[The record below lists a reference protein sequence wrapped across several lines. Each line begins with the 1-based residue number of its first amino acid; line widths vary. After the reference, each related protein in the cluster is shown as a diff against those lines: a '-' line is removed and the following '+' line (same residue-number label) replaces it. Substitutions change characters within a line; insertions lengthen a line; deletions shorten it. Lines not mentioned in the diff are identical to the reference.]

1 MKTRALA
8 HAAVALFSTT
18 MMVPAAFAQSADAPL
33 MAVYDKQRSDY
44 DAPGI
49 RSGGFMFKP
58 SVKAEGKFDSN
69 IFATDKDATPSV
81 DDFIAIIKPSL
92 KLNSNWNNNSLGFFA
107 DAAIAKYSDNGSED
121 YEDINVGM
129 NGRIDITR
137 GTNITTDLTYSK
149 GHEDR
154 GSVDAIGSAASPTD
168 FSLLKAAVGFKR
180 DEGKVS
186 FAVKGD
192 FSKQDFDN
200 AALIGGGNRRNDGRD
215 RETVN
220 GSVRLGYHMTDEY
233 EAFTKFTVTKVNYT
247 NPPNKGTARRDSD
260 GYDIV
265 GGAAFK
271 VSGTAEGEVFVGYVK
286 RDFDSANYG
295 DVSDFK
301 FGASLLWAPTGLTS
315 ARVAVDRNVVET
327 TLRSANSAGVTVAAA
342 GILSTL
348 YSIDLQHELQRN
360 LLLNA
365 KASYTKMDFVNTVR
379 SDDMTSLGLGAK
391 YLMNRNFSVNANY
404 SFDKR
409 STTDADQDYNRHA
422 FMLGLT
428 AAW

>member
-8 HAAVALFSTT
+8 HVAVALFSTT
-18 MMVPAAFAQSADAPL
+18 MMVPAVFAQSADEPL
-33 MAVYDKQRSDY
+33 TAVYDKARTDY

-58 SVKAEGKFDSN
+58 SIKGEGKFDSN
-69 IFATDKDATPSV
+69 IFASDGNEV

-92 KLNSNWNNNSLGFFA
+92 RLDSNWNNNSLGFFA
-107 DAAIAKYSDNGSED
+107 DAAIAKYSDNGAED
-121 YEDINVGM
+121 YEDINLGM

-137 GTNITTDLTYSK
+137 GSSITTDLTYSK

-154 GSVDAIGSAASPTD
+154 GSVDNIGAAAAPTD
-168 FSLLKAAVGFKR
+168 ISTLKAAVGFKR
-180 DEGKVS
+180 DEGLIS
-186 FAVKGD
+186 FAVNGD
-192 FSKQDFDN
+192 YSKLDFDN
-200 AALIGGGNRRNDGRD
+200 AALVGGGTLRNDDRD
-215 RETVN
+215 RELVN

-233 EAFTKFTVTKVNYT
+233 EAFVKFTATKVNYT
-247 NPPNKGTARRDSD
+247 NKPDAGDARRDSD
-260 GYDIV
+260 GYDVI

-286 RDFDSANYG
+286 RDFDSANFG

-301 FGASLLWAPTGLTS
+301 YGASMLWAPTGLTS
-315 ARVAVDRNVVET
+315 ARIGINRDVVET
-327 TLRSANSAGVTVAAA
+327 TLTSANSSGVVVAAA
-342 GILSTL
+342 GILSTS

-365 KASYTKMDFVNTVR
+365 KASFTKMDFVNTVR
-379 SDDMTSLGLGAK
+379 SDDLTDLGLGAK
-391 YLMNRNFSVNANY
+391 YLMNRNFSVNADY
-404 SFDKR
+404 TYGKR
-409 STTDADQDYNRHA
+409 STTDANQDYKRHA
-422 FMLGLT
+422 FMVSLA